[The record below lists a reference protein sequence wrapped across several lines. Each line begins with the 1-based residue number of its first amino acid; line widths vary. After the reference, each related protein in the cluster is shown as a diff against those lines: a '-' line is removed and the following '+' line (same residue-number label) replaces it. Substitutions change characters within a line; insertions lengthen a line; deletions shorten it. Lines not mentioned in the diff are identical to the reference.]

1 MFNILPLVFDRQSS
15 FYEFDHV
22 DTVVLIKIVSAI
34 IYPLGFSVIL
44 WLLSLVSS
52 GFRAKRLAWSLRCLS
67 ILIVLLASN
76 AKFATWLASSLENQ
90 YPQVPMADIAEHDAV
105 IVLGGGVRIPL
116 PPAQHVQI
124 GSGSDR
130 FWYAVQLY
138 RAAKAQRI
146 ILLGGNV
153 FKQNGF
159 QGEAYY
165 ARELLLDWG
174 VPKEVILIESESR
187 TTEQN
192 MQNLGSLLK
201 QQGVKSALLVTSALH
216 MPRSIEL
223 FRQLPIMLSPASADV
238 LIREHH
244 SPKVLSWIPSA
255 NALELTT
262 VSLHEY
268 YGKWFNWLKRVFA

>member
-1 MFNILPLVFDRQSS
+1 M
-15 FYEFDHV
+15 
-22 DTVVLIKIVSAI
+22 DTVAIIKIISAI
-34 IYPLGFSVIL
+34 IYPIGLAVTL
-44 WLLSLVSS
+44 WLLSLLSS
-52 GFRAKRLAWSLRCLS
+52 GFNAKRFAWFLRCLS
-67 ILIVLLASN
+67 VLIVLLASN
-76 AKFATWLASSLENQ
+76 AKVATWLASSLENQ
-90 YPQVPMADIAEHDAV
+90 YPQVAMANIAEHDV
-105 IVLGGGVRIPL
+105 IIVLGGGVRIPL

-153 FKQNGF
+153 FKQQGF

-174 VPKEVILIESESR
+174 VPKESILIEGESR

-192 MQNLGSLLK
+192 MHNLGALLK
-201 QQGVKSALLVTSALH
+201 QQGVNSALLVTSALH

-223 FRQLPIMLSPASADV
+223 FSQLPVLITPASADV
-238 LIREHH
+238 LIREYY
-244 SPKVLSWIPSA
+244 SPKVLSWVPSA
-255 NALELTT
+255 NALLLTT

-268 YGKWFNWLKRVFA
+268 YGKWFNWLKRKFA